1 MNSYKTLYI
10 ILMNVSTTLTIS
22 LQVYSTAEYQPQKI

>member
-1 MNSYKTLYI
+1 
-10 ILMNVSTTLTIS
+10 MNVSTTLTIS